1 MTHNIPVNQNLIDM
15 EYAVR
20 GPIPLRAMDLQKKGR
35 KIYAC
40 NIGNPQ
46 ALEQK
51 PISFYRQVIALL
63 EASDNIQREQNLT
76 KFAQDNVELFKESGI
91 DLISGDI
98 IDYSEEFLH
107 NCRTGMG
114 AYTESKGPSFIRE
127 AIAYFIN
134 LRDKNDIFSKK
145 NVTYGVFR
153 KC

>member
-1 MTHNIPVNQNLIDM
+1 MTHNIPVNENLIDM

-20 GPIPLRAMDLQKKGR
+20 GPIPRRAMDLQKKGR

-51 PISFYRQVIALL
+51 PISFYRQVISLL

-107 NCRTGMG
+107 NCSTVS
-114 AYTESKGPSFIRE
+114 YTHLTLPTICS
-127 AIAYFIN
+127 
-134 LRDKNDIFSKK
+134 
-145 NVTYGVFR
+145 V
-153 KC
+153 